1 MKKTFLALLLLA
13 SAGAHA
19 QTSPAKQAL
28 VDKVLSLQRP
38 PSSKRGRSLPSARF
52 ADAATGRCRLA
63 NPRAPGKREAVGKDL
78 QADLKNTPTRWCP

>member
-38 PSSKRGRSLPSARF
+38 AIEQ
-52 ADAATGRCRLA
+52 TGQVIAERPALQMRQQAGVVLQTRV
-63 NPRAPGKREAVGKDL
+63 PPEKREAVGKDL
-78 QADLKNTPTRWCP
+78 QADLKKYADE